1 LFDSDDEDV
10 EDAKDVEYA
19 EDAED
24 VEYAEDAEYAEDVED
39 DEDDQQFQVYTVV
52 DPARKIEQENI
63 SMINSDE
70 KSSNRKSAS
79 KKSQP
84 SKSPQSVQKP
94 PVQHSKVQEEAKSPM
109 KSDISNLEEAALKY
123 RIPVAKMNLQSVA
136 FSDIVNYESND
147 DMVSLTGDRKTKR
160 SNFQGSNNAGS
171 TKNSVFD
178 NKSPPGFYNFSRP
191 QANTEYTQPGV
202 QEIVLNNEHAKDDL
216 DFFTKKLNQ
225 VKRES
230 DIVIMD
236 NSSNRTSVM
245 TNQIRPTVHN
255 GEVQQKAVHTYIP
268 KAEVADHDSPQ
279 RQYELIE
286 KDSQRHQNQDIVKHQ
301 PLKRISEEIAQSKDT
316 VNLKGS
322 NRSSEKKNSF
332 FDHDVTPIKPSAEF
346 KLQESYT
353 DMVAFDETEQP
364 KDNRSP
370 FVDKSIVS
378 KTSVKKAKT
387 HRVSK

>member
-1 LFDSDDEDV
+1 LSDSDDEDDEKV
-10 EDAKDVEYA
+10 ELDSPE
-19 EDAED
+19 E
-24 VEYAEDAEYAEDVED
+24 
-39 DEDDQQFQVYTVV
+39 QFQVYTVV
-52 DPARKIEQENI
+52 DPAWKIEQENI

-84 SKSPQSVQKP
+84 SKSPLTVWKP
-94 PVQHSKVQEEAKSPM
+94 PVQHSKAQEEAKSPV

-171 TKNSVFD
+171 TKNSVID

-191 QANTEYTQPGV
+191 QANTEYVQPGV
-202 QEIVLNNEHAKDDL
+202 QEIVLNIEHAKDEI
-216 DFFTKKLNQ
+216 DFLTKKINQ

-236 NSSNRTSVM
+236 SSSNRTSVM
-245 TNQIRPTVHN
+245 TNQIRPSSQN
-255 GEVQQKAVHTYIP
+255 EEVQQKALHTYIP
-268 KAEVADHDSPQ
+268 KAEVADSASHQ
-279 RQYELIE
+279 RHYELIE
-286 KDSQRHQNQDIVKHQ
+286 KDSQRYQNQDIAKHQ
-301 PLKRISEEIAQSKDT
+301 PLKRISEEITESKDT

-322 NRSSEKKNSF
+322 NRSSEKKNRF
-332 FDHDVTPIKPSAEF
+332 FDRDVTPIRPSTEF
-346 KLQESYT
+346 KLQESYN

-364 KDNRSP
+364 KENISH
-370 FVDKSIVS
+370 FVDKSIGN
-378 KTSVKKAKT
+378 KKSVKKAKT
-387 HRVSK
+387 HRGSK

>member
-1 LFDSDDEDV
+1 LFDSDDEDN
-10 EDAKDVEYA
+10 EDID
-19 EDAED
+19 
-24 VEYAEDAEYAEDVED
+24 D
-39 DEDDQQFQVYTVV
+39 DENSGKVELDSPEEQFQVYTVV
-52 DPARKIEQENI
+52 DPAWKIEQENI

-70 KSSNRKSAS
+70 KSS

-84 SKSPQSVQKP
+84 TKSPQSVRKP
-94 PVQHSKVQEEAKSPM
+94 PVQHSKVQEEAKSPV
-109 KSDISNLEEAALKY
+109 KSEISNLEEAALKY

-160 SNFQGSNNAGS
+160 SNFQGSNNQGSNNAGS

-202 QEIVLNNEHAKDDL
+202 QKIVLNNEHAKDEI
-216 DFFTKKLNQ
+216 DFLTKKINQ

-236 NSSNRTSVM
+236 SSSNRTSVM
-245 TNQIRPTVHN
+245 TNQIRPTSHI
-255 GEVQQKAVHTYIP
+255 EEFQQKAVHTYIP
-268 KAEVADHDSPQ
+268 KAEVTDSALPQ

-286 KDSQRHQNQDIVKHQ
+286 KDPQRHQNQDIVKHQ
-301 PLKRISEEIAQSKDT
+301 PLKRISEEITNSKDT
-316 VNLKGS
+316 INLKGS
-322 NRSSEKKNSF
+322 NRSSEKKNKF
-332 FDHDVTPIKPSAEF
+332 YDHNVTLIRPSTDF
-346 KLQESYT
+346 KLHESYT

-364 KDNRSP
+364 KDNISS
-370 FVDKSIVS
+370 FIDKSIVNR
-378 KTSVKKAKT
+378 TSVKKAKT